1 MFSRTIRRVSSIFGS
16 ICCMYA
22 SILGDEQTSLIREV
36 SIGVH
41 IFLPY
46 NTSNGLKP
54 NEVVVVDLAQYDQR
68 MAGISSDQSDW
79 SLQYIRRYLRMIE
92 FVFSARELVCGW

>member
-1 MFSRTIRRVSSIFGS
+1 MFSCAIRRVSLIFDS

-22 SILGDEQTSLIREV
+22 SILGDERTSLIREV

-46 NTSNGLKP
+46 NTSHGLKP
-54 NEVVVVDLAQYDQR
+54 NEVVELAQYDER
-68 MAGISSDQSDW
+68 MAGMSSDQSDW
-79 SLQYIRRYLRMIE
+79 SLQYI
-92 FVFSARELVCGW
+92 